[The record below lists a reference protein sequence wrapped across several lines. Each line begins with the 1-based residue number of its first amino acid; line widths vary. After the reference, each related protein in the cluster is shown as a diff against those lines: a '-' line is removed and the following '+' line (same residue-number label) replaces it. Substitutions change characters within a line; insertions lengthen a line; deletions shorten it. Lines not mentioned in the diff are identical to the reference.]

1 MKLINRTGSAHSEQ
15 SEQQLE
21 AEIREL
27 APRDSSHTSQ
37 INNDV
42 QLATNNLDALMRR
55 MSLTSTREIDRL
67 ISELKILRDKISSD
81 GDRVE
86 RQLADYAEFNQ
97 SVIQL
102 TNIISDG
109 MTHLKKV
116 TVLPKAVGLPLAQSA
131 ESVAD

>member
-1 MKLINRTGSAHSEQ
+1 MKLVNRTSSAHSEQ

-27 APRDSSHTSQ
+27 APKDGSHTSQ
-37 INNDV
+37 IDNNV

-55 MSLTSTREIDRL
+55 ISLTSTREIDRL
-67 ISELKILRDKISSD
+67 ISELKVLRDKINTD
-81 GDRVE
+81 GDRIE

-109 MTHLKKV
+109 LTHLKKV
-116 TVLPKAVGLPLAQSA
+116 SVLPKAVGLPVSQKA